1 MSNLTDYTLGWICAI
16 TAEYVAAQALLDE
29 KHQGPEHVSPH
40 DNNDYTLGRI
50 DKHNVVIA
58 VQPDGEY
65 GISSAASLV
74 RDMLHSFPNIRISLM
89 NFHINSL
96 GQATRH
102 GHLEVEK
109 TLLDS
114 GAEVDCACQGGMGAD
129 VDTTPMMLAG

>member
-89 NFHINSL
+89 VGTGGGAPNPWQDGTASRIE
-96 GQATRH
+96 GQSKY
-102 GHLEVEK
+102 L
-109 TLLDS
+109 
-114 GAEVDCACQGGMGAD
+114 
-129 VDTTPMMLAG
+129 